1 MKPGFLVA
9 VALAGAAIAAPIVL
23 HTAAPL
29 SAAAPA
35 AMVTF
40 VVDQAHTM
48 VQFKVRHLGLS
59 TVTGRFGKFEGTFQL
74 DPASGQV
81 GAASLS
87 IDAASITT
95 DNERRDGDLKSAN
108 FFAVDSFP
116 KLTFVSTS
124 VQKLAGTKYKVT
136 GNLTIRGVTKAITLD
151 GDLAGTR
158 QRADKGYLAA
168 LSLTGTINRK
178 DFGLVWNR
186 MMEGV
191 AIVADDVALQIDV
204 EAKAA
209 APTP

>member
-1 MKPGFLVA
+1 MKIGILSAVA
-9 VALAGAAIAAPIVL
+9 VLGAAIAAPIAL

-29 SAAAPA
+29 AAAAPV
-35 AMVTF
+35 AMTTF
-40 VVDQAHTM
+40 VIDQAHTM

-95 DNERRDGDLKSAN
+95 DNERRDGDLKSPN

-116 KLTFVSTS
+116 KVTFVSTS
-124 VQKLAGTKYKVT
+124 VQKLAGTKYKVM
-136 GNLTIRGVTKAITLD
+136 GNLTMRGITKPVTLD

-178 DFGLVWNR
+178 DFGLAWSR

-191 AIVADDVALQIDV
+191 AIVADEVALQIDV
-204 EAKAA
+204 AATAA
-209 APTP
+209 APPP

>member
-1 MKPGFLVA
+1 MKLSILSAAA
-9 VALAGAAIAAPIVL
+9 VVGAAITAPIVL

-29 SAAAPA
+29 SAAAPI
-35 AMVTF
+35 AMTTF

-59 TVTGRFGKFEGTFQL
+59 TVTGRFGKFDGSFQL

-81 GAASLS
+81 GAASLN
-87 IDAASITT
+87 IDATSITT

-116 KLTFVSTS
+116 KITFVSTN

-136 GNLTIRGVTKAITLD
+136 GNLTMRGVTKPVTLD

-158 QRADKGYLAA
+158 QRADKGFIAA

-178 DFGLVWNR
+178 DFGLTWSR

-191 AIVADDVALQIDV
+191 AIVADEVALQIDV
-204 EAKAA
+204 EAKSA
-209 APTP
+209 APAP

>member
-9 VALAGAAIAAPIVL
+9 VAIAGAAIAAPIVL

>member
-1 MKPGFLVA
+1 MRISILAAAA
-9 VALAGAAIAAPIVL
+9 VVGAAIAAPIVL

-29 SAAAPA
+29 AAAAPI
-35 AMVTF
+35 AMTTF

-59 TVTGRFGKFEGTFQL
+59 TVTGRFGKFEGSFQL
-74 DPASGQV
+74 DPSSGQV

-87 IDAASITT
+87 IDAASIAT
-95 DNERRDGDLKSAN
+95 DNDRRDGDLKSPN

-124 VQKLAGTKYKVT
+124 VQKLAGTKYKIT
-136 GNLTIRGVTKAITLD
+136 GNLTMRGVTKAVTLD
-151 GDLAGTR
+151 GDLVGTR
-158 QRADKGYLAA
+158 PRADKSYIAA

-191 AIVADDVALQIDV
+191 AVVGDDVALQIDV
-204 EAKAA
+204 EAKSA